1 MWFSPINSGG
11 LGFVRR
17 GNPLSDSPA
26 YLPNNGTAYLQAGTG
41 SSLMFGSINGYLFD
55 RRSVDLAEYSSVA
68 PVGPVHFVGYR
79 QDGSTVTT
87 DLTPDG
93 IIDGTGPLV

>member
-1 MWFSPINSGG
+1 M
-11 LGFVRR
+11 RR